1 MEREK
6 TEERKE
12 EIIVLDEG
20 MDVEDMAGPKGLC
33 CRTAFSPF
41 RG

>member
-1 MEREK
+1 MEWEK

-20 MDVEDMAGPKGLC
+20 IDVEDMAGPKGLC
-33 CRTAFSPF
+33 CRGAFFAF

>member
-1 MEREK
+1 MEWEK

-20 MDVEDMAGPKGLC
+20 MEVEDMAGPKGLC
-33 CRTAFSPF
+33 CRGPLSPF

>member
-20 MDVEDMAGPKGLC
+20 MEVEDMAGPKGLC
-33 CRTAFSPF
+33 CRGALSPF

>member
-6 TEERKE
+6 GEERKE

-20 MDVEDMAGPKGLC
+20 MDLEDMSGPKGLC
-33 CRTAFSPF
+33 CRGALSPF